1 MSLKPSSRDWQRAI
15 ADARQGLSAW
25 HVWNLLAMTDI
36 RQRYKRSR
44 VGPFWITL
52 SMAAFV
58 GGIGLVYSTLFKQ
71 DIRTYLPY
79 LAVNY
84 VVWTLIQGIIM
95 DATGVFSSSGVYL
108 RQEAMPKTLFAM
120 RLIMRN
126 LIMFA
131 HNIIIIPLVFLLF
144 GVWPDWQ
151 MLLAIPGMIMLLV
164 AAYPVVMLIGMIST
178 RFRDTPVIIQN
189 VLQIAFFLTP
199 IMWKVDQLGA
209 AAPFVVGLNPF
220 AIFLRIVAEPMNGRA
235 PSLWT
240 WSVAILVI
248 VLLYAITGPLFA
260 RLRARIVYW
269 L

>member
-1 MSLKPSSRDWQRAI
+1 MSLKPSPRDWRRASLDAAQGI
-15 ADARQGLSAW
+15 AAW
-25 HVWNLLAMTDI
+25 HVWSLLAITDI

-44 VGPFWITL
+44 VGAFWITL

-58 GGIGLVYSTLFKQ
+58 GGIGVVYSTLFKQ
-71 DIRTYLPY
+71 DITTYLPY
-79 LAVNY
+79 LAINY
-84 VVWTLIQGIIM
+84 VVWTLILGIVT
-95 DATGVFSSSGVYL
+95 DATTVFTSSGVYL

-120 RLIMRN
+120 RLIARN

-131 HNIIIIPLVFLLF
+131 HNIIIIPIVMIIFR
-144 GVWPDWQ
+144 VPPSWE
-151 MLLAIPGMIMLLV
+151 MLLAIPGMLLLLA
-164 AAYPVVMLIGMIST
+164 AAYPVVLLIGMIST

-199 IMWKVDQLGA
+199 IMWRVEQLGS
-209 AAPFVVGLNPF
+209 AAPYVVGFNPF
-220 AIFLRIVAEPMNGRA
+220 AIFLRVVSEPLHGRI

-240 WSVAILVI
+240 WGVAVAMVI
-248 VLLYAITGPLFA
+248 LLYAITAPLFA

>member
-1 MSLKPSSRDWQRAI
+1 MSLKPSSRDWRHAKF
-15 ADARQGLSAW
+15 DAKQGLSSW
-25 HVWNLLAMTDI
+25 HVWTLLALTDV

-84 VVWTLIQGIIM
+84 VVWTLLQGIIM
-95 DATGVFSSSGVYL
+95 DATTVFTGSGVYL
-108 RQEAMPKTLFAM
+108 RQEAMPKTLFVM
-120 RLIMRN
+120 RLIARN

-131 HNIIIIPLVFLLF
+131 HNIIIIPIVFIIF
-144 GVWPDWQ
+144 GIWPNWAT
-151 MLLAIPGMIMLLV
+151 LLAIPGMILLLI
-164 AAYPVVMLIGMIST
+164 ATYPVVMLIGIIST

-199 IMWKVDQLGA
+199 IMWKVDQLGNM
-209 AAPFVVGLNPF
+209 APLIVGLNPF
-220 AIFLRIVAEPMNGRA
+220 AIFLRIIAEPLNGRM

-240 WSVAILVI
+240 WGVAILI
-248 VLLYAITGPLFA
+248 IALLYAITAPLFA

>member
-1 MSLKPSSRDWQRAI
+1 MSLKPTSRHWRHAMS
-15 ADARQGLSAW
+15 DATQGLSSW
-25 HVWNLLAMTDI
+25 HVWALLALTDV

-71 DIRTYLPY
+71 DIRSYLPY

-84 VVWTLIQGIIM
+84 VVWTLILGIAT
-95 DATGVFSSSGVYL
+95 DATTVFTASGVYL

-120 RLIMRN
+120 RLIARN
-126 LIMFA
+126 IIMFA
-131 HNIIIIPLVFLLF
+131 HNIIIIPIVFIIF
-144 GVWPDWQ
+144 GVWPNWA
-151 MLLAIPGMIMLLV
+151 MLLAIPGFVLFLL
-164 AAYPVVMLIGMIST
+164 AAYPVVLLIGMVST

-220 AIFLRIVAEPMNGRA
+220 AIFLRIIAEPLQGRV
-235 PSLWT
+235 PSFWT
-240 WSVAILVI
+240 WAVAILI
-248 VLLYAITGPLFA
+248 IALLYLITAPLFA